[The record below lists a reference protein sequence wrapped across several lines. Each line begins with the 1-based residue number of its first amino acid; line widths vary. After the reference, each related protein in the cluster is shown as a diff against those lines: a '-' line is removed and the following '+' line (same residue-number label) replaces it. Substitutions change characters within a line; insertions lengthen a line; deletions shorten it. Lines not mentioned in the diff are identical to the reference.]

1 VGAASESN
9 EREEY
14 KGEVDDVCT
23 WEEKTK
29 EENKR
34 RGSSE
39 VEGGQDDSRCRMT
52 VHDAGTGVWTW
63 ATAVNEVRSVDPSF
77 FTMLGCPGCTR
88 PPPICGVV
96 TCNGPLH
103 WMRQVATS
111 FLSTLTAS
119 REFQLQIKAH
129 EM

>member
-63 ATAVNEVRSVDPSF
+63 ATAVNEVRSYFGLHDAWLPR
-77 FTMLGCPGCTR
+77 MY
-88 PPPICGVV
+88 PP
-96 TCNGPLH
+96 
-103 WMRQVATS
+103 ATNLRGGYLQRATALDETGRHE
-111 FLSTLTAS
+111 FLVHFDCVKGISTTNQGA
-119 REFQLQIKAH
+119 
-129 EM
+129 